1 MSPTVKSA
9 EIIPDLGSDL
19 VLSRVMLGVVGTPRE
34 VAAASSDAPLNDA
47 ITRCLEALGQ
57 RPSGRFTQDAETVV
71 KAYEA
76 ASRERTIQAAGRLL
90 GLEGKRIKFR
100 DARVRAEIAAS
111 ANGEL
116 IEHSGDRRGLLLHPV
131 MLEALGVLTD
141 VQCYELGWLRATHG
155 KYKTTAGDTSVTDRD
170 AEVSAHFF
178 GMGADFYAVG
188 PSLDRLTTYDA
199 GQSALDDVL
208 RPLVRTIWDGVAT
221 LPRQWWV
228 VMPPS
233 LNPETPG
240 TRAAVEYF
248 SNDRHR
254 NHLHIGLNN

>member
-1 MSPTVKSA
+1 MSTVKSVD
-9 EIIPDLGSDL
+9 IIPELGSDL

-34 VAAASSDAPLNDA
+34 IAAAAADATLADPA
-47 ITRCLEALGQ
+47 ARCVGALGQ
-57 RPSGRFTQDAETVV
+57 RPFGSFTRDAQAVV
-71 KAYEA
+71 EAYEA
-76 ASRERTIQAAGRLL
+76 VSRGRTAQAARRLL
-90 GLEGKRIKFR
+90 ELEGKRIRFR
-100 DARVRAEIAAS
+100 DSRVRAEIAAS

-116 IEHSGDRRGLLLHPV
+116 IQHPGDRRGLLLHPV
-131 MLEALGVLTD
+131 MLEALNALAD
-141 VQCYELGWLRATHG
+141 VRCYELGWLRATHG

-188 PSLDRLTTYDA
+188 PSLDRLVTHEA

-208 RPLVRTIWDGVAT
+208 RPLVRAIWDGVAT
-221 LPRQWWV
+221 LPGHWWV

-233 LNPETPG
+233 LNAETPG
-240 TRAAVEYF
+240 TRAGVEYF

-254 NHLHIGLNN
+254 DHLHIGLNN